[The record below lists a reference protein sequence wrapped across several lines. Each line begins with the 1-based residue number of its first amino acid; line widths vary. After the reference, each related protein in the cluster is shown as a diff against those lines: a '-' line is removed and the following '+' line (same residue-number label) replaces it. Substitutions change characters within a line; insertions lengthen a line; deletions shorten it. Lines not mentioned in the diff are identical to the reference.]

1 MLQDA
6 PGPGLIQVPS
16 PFMRIRTRF
25 AMSEERPAPSGAPA
39 TEPAPQ
45 ADAPRPAW
53 YATPW
58 FWAAL
63 VLIALLGLLAWHMWR
78 QWQEAELEKQAAQ
91 ATLRVLEEQERLL
104 VQQRE
109 QWLALL
115 REDPCLVKE
124 RLSSLPA
131 AAPTDIPATPPPAAS
146 HETTP
151 APQAAPAV
159 TPVPAVSQARQ
170 IEDATVLILA
180 RQSGGLALG
189 SGFFISSSHVL
200 TNAHVIGDARDVF
213 LINGK
218 TGGIRRAQP
227 LRLAVDKGRDFA
239 LLSLDK
245 PASVQ
250 ALRFA
255 PDPQRTERVSAW
267 GFPGAVSGDDPK
279 FRALLAGKSQTAP
292 EVVYSDG
299 VVNVVLDRTPRL
311 IVHSA
316 TVSQGNSGG
325 PLVNAAGHVVGINT
339 FIKLDEESY
348 RQSSL
353 AIVASSVM
361 DFLREAG
368 VPFAIADD
376 TAKGTR

>member
-1 MLQDA
+1 
-6 PGPGLIQVPS
+6 
-16 PFMRIRTRF
+16 
-25 AMSEERPAPSGAPA
+25 MSEERPAPSGASA

-45 ADAPRPAW
+45 AAASRPAW
-53 YATPW
+53 YARPW
-58 FWAAL
+58 FWA
-63 VLIALLGLLAWHMWR
+63 VLFLLALLSVLAWHAWR
-78 QWQEAELEKQAAQ
+78 QWQYAEQEKNAAEAA
-91 ATLRVLEEQERLL
+91 LRVLEEQQRLL
-104 VQQRE
+104 EQQRE

-124 RLSSLPA
+124 RLTTLPA
-131 AAPTDIPATPPPAAS
+131 APA
-146 HETTP
+146 TTP
-151 APQAAPAV
+151 APAATPGPAAP
-159 TPVPAVSQARQ
+159 PATAPAPSVASTAQTGPAAAQTRQAEQ
-170 IEDATVLILA
+170 ATVLVLA

-189 SGFFISSSHVL
+189 SGFFISPSHVV
-200 TNAHVIGDARDVF
+200 TNAHVVGDAADIF
-213 LINGK
+213 LINGR
-218 TGGIRRAQP
+218 TEGLRRARL
-227 LRLAVDKGRDFA
+227 LRRAVDGGRDFA
-239 LLSLDK
+239 LLGLDS
-245 PASVQ
+245 PAPVQ
-250 ALRFA
+250 GLRFA
-255 PDPQRTERVSAW
+255 ADPQRTERVSAW

-339 FIKLDEESY
+339 FIKLDDESY

-368 VPFAIADD
+368 APFAVADD
-376 TAKGTR
+376 KTAENR

>member
-1 MLQDA
+1 
-6 PGPGLIQVPS
+6 
-16 PFMRIRTRF
+16 
-25 AMSEERPAPSGAPA
+25 MSEERPAPSGAPA

-115 REDPCLVKE
+115 REDPCIVKE
-124 RLSSLPA
+124 RLSTLPA
-131 AAPTDIPATPPPAAS
+131 APADMPATPPPAAS
-146 HETTP
+146 PEATP

-159 TPVPAVSQARQ
+159 TPAPASTQAQRL
-170 IEDATVLILA
+170 EDATVLILA

-189 SGFFISSSHVL
+189 SGFFISPSHVL

-218 TGGIRRAQP
+218 TGGIRRARL

-245 PASVQ
+245 PAAVQ

-353 AIVASSVM
+353 AIVASSAM

-368 VPFAIADD
+368 VPFAVADD
-376 TAKGTR
+376 TAKSAR

>member
-1 MLQDA
+1 
-6 PGPGLIQVPS
+6 
-16 PFMRIRTRF
+16 
-25 AMSEERPAPSGAPA
+25 MSEDHPAPSGAPA
-39 TEPAPQ
+39 TASAPQ
-45 ADAPRPAW
+45 TAAPRPAW

-63 VLIALLGLLAWHMWR
+63 VLIALLGVLAWHMWR
-78 QWQEAELEKQAAQ
+78 QWQEAEQEKAAAE
-91 ATLRVLEEQERLL
+91 ATLRVLEEQRRLL
-104 VQQRE
+104 EQQRE

-124 RLSSLPA
+124 RLAALPT
-131 AAPTDIPATPPPAAS
+131 APTDIPATPPPAAPGA
-146 HETTP
+146 TP
-151 APQAAPAV
+151 APHASPATTSAPA
-159 TPVPAVSQARQ
+159 ASQAQR
-170 IEDATVLILA
+170 IENATVLVLA

-189 SGFFISSSHVL
+189 SGFFISPSHVL
-200 TNAHVIGDARDVF
+200 TNAHVIGDARDIF

-218 TGGIRRAQP
+218 TEGLRRARL
-227 LRLAVDKGRDFA
+227 LRRAVDGGRDFA
-239 LLSLDK
+239 LLALDQ
-245 PASVQ
+245 PVAVQ

-339 FIKLDEESY
+339 FIKLDDESY

-368 VPFAIADD
+368 VPFALADD
-376 TAKGTR
+376 KSDAKTAKTR